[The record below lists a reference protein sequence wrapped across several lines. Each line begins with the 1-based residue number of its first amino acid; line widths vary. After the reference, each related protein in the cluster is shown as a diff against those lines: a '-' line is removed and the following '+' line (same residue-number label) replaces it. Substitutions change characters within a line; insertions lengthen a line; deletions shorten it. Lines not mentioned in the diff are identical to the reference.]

1 MAFPEVA
8 FAISLVFGLHV
19 LISLFLSRPVPVFS
33 ILLHLFGF
41 LIGFIL
47 INTSGDAWNNT
58 VMTIGSISFILAFAG
73 GFLFLVEDAIAV
85 KPPSKFLGVGYMTL
99 LTVGL
104 ILLIIK

>member
-1 MAFPEVA
+1 MTFPEVA
-8 FAISLVFGLHV
+8 FIISLVFGLHV
-19 LISLFLSRPVPVFS
+19 LISFFSSRPVPIFS

-47 INTSGDAWNNT
+47 LYTSGEAWNST
-58 VMTIGSISFILAFAG
+58 AMSIGSISFLLAFLG
-73 GFLFLVEDAIAV
+73 GFLFLVEDAIAI
-85 KPPSKFLGVGYMTL
+85 KPPSKLLGVGYMTL